1 MTHKFYA
8 FKTFSPHSALFLSAQ
23 EGVHR
28 VHSSLFFSSPWNS
41 FSIASSSIERLMT
54 KWLLELLSD
63 KRWLGSGW
71 RKRDWSKSCI
81 RPVWRNRR
89 KMCMSIELWDV
100 AGRLSW
106 TTSSKTQRKLKKQSL
121 LTLTVLILHTSHL
134 LTNLNVFKKL
144 HNSKAFLSMQ
154 FGVLRLLFST
164 HQSSSITN
172 CNRRAKFSNH
182 VTI

>member
-100 AGRLSW
+100 TGRLSLEQHHQKHKENW
-106 TTSSKTQRKLKKQSL
+106 KTKL
-121 LTLTVLILHTSHL
+121 ID
-134 LTNLNVFKKL
+134 
-144 HNSKAFLSMQ
+144 
-154 FGVLRLLFST
+154 
-164 HQSSSITN
+164 TN
-172 CNRRAKFSNH
+172 CTYFTHKATF
-182 VTI
+182 

>member
-81 RPVWRNRR
+81 IPVWRNRR

-100 AGRLSW
+100 AGRLSLEQHHQN
-106 TTSSKTQRKLKKQSL
+106 TKKTEKTKL
-121 LTLTVLILHTSHL
+121 ID
-134 LTNLNVFKKL
+134 
-144 HNSKAFLSMQ
+144 
-154 FGVLRLLFST
+154 
-164 HQSSSITN
+164 TN
-172 CNRRAKFSNH
+172 CTYFTPKATF
-182 VTI
+182 